1 MQQGLEKFSS
11 DKSLHLNAALLLTEQ
26 FDAPDSTIEFHF
38 RSNFTV
44 GDHNFDGRFY
54 YAEYL
59 FWAGKIDEASKLFVE
74 IDNRAEALYRRAA
87 PSSEDV
93 LTAKLVSYQGIIES
107 VNERFFSIRFGGY
120 NNTIFAHWTS
130 LHDGDYDTLRSGQS

>member
-44 GDHNFDGRFY
+44 GDHYFDGRFY

-59 FWAGKIDEASKLFVE
+59 FWAGKIDETSKLFVE
-74 IDNRAEALYRRAA
+74 IDNRAEAQYRRAA
-87 PSSEDV
+87 PV
-93 LTAKLVSYQGIIES
+93 PKM
-107 VNERFFSIRFGGY
+107 F
-120 NNTIFAHWTS
+120 
-130 LHDGDYDTLRSGQS
+130 